1 MYTRKTETMEQ
12 PRMNLSIDQTLP
24 VECEKCG
31 HTYFEEALHIRK
43 ASGILTGTGQTT
55 YMPIPV
61 FACKK
66 CGHVNTEFLP
76 KELKNID

>member
-1 MYTRKTETMEQ
+1 MEQ
-12 PRMNLSIDQTLP
+12 PKMNLTIDQTQA

-31 HTYFEEALHIRK
+31 KTFFEEALHIRK

-61 FACKK
+61 FACKA

-76 KELKNID
+76 QELKSLNSED